1 MEPQAKDNSTL
12 LFEQYKVYIDSL
24 NQVGTQHSQT
34 RAFYVSIVSALLV
47 FLSFLGS
54 KNVNLAMGIPGQY
67 AVSILGIILCFA
79 WHIQLRSYR
88 KLYRVKF
95 TILREME
102 KQLPFPVFEREW
114 TELEK
119 SNYGVLLKT
128 ELFVSLAVAL
138 PFILLL
144 CSLLF

>member
-1 MEPQAKDNSTL
+1 MEPQVKDNTSL
-12 LFEQYKVYIDSL
+12 LLDQYKIYIESL

-34 RAFYVSIVSALLV
+34 RTFYVSIVSALLV

-54 KNVNLAMGIPGQY
+54 KDVNLTMSIPGQY

-79 WHIQLRSYR
+79 WHVQLRSYR
-88 KLYRVKF
+88 KIYRVKF

-114 TELEK
+114 TEL
-119 SNYGVLLKT
+119 
-128 ELFVSLAVAL
+128 
-138 PFILLL
+138 
-144 CSLLF
+144 